1 VEVITPAD
9 PAQRGAQLSL
19 RIHRDPRGLVQ
30 RLSAAGVV
38 CDFRAPDIVRAAPTP
53 FYTRFGDVVRFAEVL
68 RSHVQGR

>member
-1 VEVITPAD
+1 
-9 PAQRGAQLSL
+9 
-19 RIHRDPRGLVQ
+19 VQ

-38 CDFRAPDIVRAAPTP
+38 CDFRAPDIVRAAPVP